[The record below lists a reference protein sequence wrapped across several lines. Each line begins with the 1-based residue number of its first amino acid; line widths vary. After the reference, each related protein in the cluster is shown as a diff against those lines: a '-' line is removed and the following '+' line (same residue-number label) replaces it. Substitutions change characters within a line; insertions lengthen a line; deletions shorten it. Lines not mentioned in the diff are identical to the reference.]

1 MPTSMKK
8 VILTS
13 LEGERFELDEKV
25 AMEMRTIQRL
35 IDVKRELAMTTTTTT
50 SSVDDFVYAPI
61 EVSKVSSAILSKVID
76 YCQKQAHNKYELSE
90 SLRSFD
96 ADLVDV
102 SENTL
107 FDFMVAADCLGI
119 LNLLDLTMAQI
130 CRGKS
135 KNEISNFF
143 YYLFN

>member
-61 EVSKVSSAILSKVID
+61 EVSKVIILLGRGLLKPMGLSVSA
-76 YCQKQAHNKYELSE
+76 
-90 SLRSFD
+90 
-96 ADLVDV
+96 
-102 SENTL
+102 
-107 FDFMVAADCLGI
+107 
-119 LNLLDLTMAQI
+119 
-130 CRGKS
+130 
-135 KNEISNFF
+135 
-143 YYLFN
+143 